1 MSMYFRIL
9 FERGDVI
16 FIVASTGQHP
26 GPKSHEISLKNL
38 TQIFS
43 KSSYDPRRR
52 YEAHRRRDI
61 KKISLRVLFKIF
73 RRSSNKF
80 FLRSSWDLKKIF
92 WRFIR
97 RLTEDFIRRSSED
110 LLSIFDHLT
119 KIFKFFFKLKI
130 KKKTRRFSVDLK
142 KISDEDLL
150 KISKRFELK
159 ILQRSPK
166 DLSWRSFKDL
176 KKILWRNCLKIF
188 QRKLMKIF
196 RRFLEEKVLN
206 KIFIKSFLLK
216 IFKRFSEE
224 IQRRSSEEWDLVKIF
239 IKDLREISFFGRS
252 QKRFGS
258 WAAQAFNK
266 IWKNKTTVHNH

>member
-1 MSMYFRIL
+1 MR
-9 FERGDVI
+9 
-16 FIVASTGQHP
+16 
-26 GPKSHEISLKNL
+26 SHLKISLKSFKNL
-38 TQIFS
+38 LTIHAEDM
-43 KSSYDPRRR
+43 KLIVD
-52 YEAHRRRDI
+52 AI
-61 KKISLRVLFKIF
+61 L
-73 RRSSNKF
+73 
-80 FLRSSWDLKKIF
+80 
-92 WRFIR
+92 R

-119 KIFKFFFKLKI
+119 KIFKFFFKIKI

-159 ILQRSPK
+159 IFQRSPK

-176 KKILWRNCLKIF
+176 KKILGRNCLKIF

-258 WAAQAFNK
+258 WVYFV
-266 IWKNKTTVHNH
+266 IYVVKNFVNTLF